1 MHSRTRIAESVALA
15 LSCTIVPLAH
25 AQGTPQNP
33 QQLDTVVVT
42 ANPLGS
48 DLFDMVPP
56 VSVLRGRE
64 LDLRRGAT
72 LGETLDGVP
81 GVTTSYFGPNVGR
94 PIIRGLDADRV
105 RIMSGGLGVLDAS
118 GLSQDHGVPVDPLVV
133 ERLEVVRGAAAL
145 LYGGNAVGGV
155 VNAIDNRIPVDPIT
169 RIGGRAEVGAGS
181 ADQARNGAG
190 VLEAGNGLFAL
201 HADLYSRQ
209 ARDLKIPGYAR
220 SARLRALDPRN
231 EEPRNRLPNS
241 SNHGDGGALG
251 AALTFGER
259 GYVGMSYA
267 GYNQDYGTVAEPD
280 VRIEMKNAR
289 WDLAG
294 EVRNLDG
301 FITGVRFKAGYTDY
315 QHREIAG
322 GEPETQFI
330 NKGREARIEATHG
343 RLGPLTGA
351 FGVQIADFAFSALG
365 DEAFVPQ
372 TDNRSA
378 ALFLFEELPLG
389 ALKLNFGG
397 RIERARVESAGGGPE
412 DPDTGLPRFGA
423 AGSRRFTP
431 KSLAVG
437 GQYDLAPGLAISANL
452 SHTERAPSYYELFA
466 NGAHA
471 ATGVYETGNRSLP
484 LEKANGIDLQLKMR
498 SARASGSIGAFYNRF
513 RNYIALFATGNTR
526 SAGGERNPAED
537 PANPGQTPAG
547 DDILPESA
555 VRPVSAVFYGLE
567 AEGRLRLLEA
577 AGGRLEGTLRGDYV
591 RARDRDT
598 GRPLPRITPL
608 RLGTGLA
615 WTAGPLDARLD
626 VTHVFR
632 QGRVAANELPTDGH
646 TLVGLALSYRI
657 RAGAA
662 NVDTFLKVTN
672 LFDQEA
678 RLHAS
683 FLKDIAPLGGRSVVA
698 GARMSF

>member
-1 MHSRTRIAESVALA
+1 MRSRTPIAESVALA
-15 LSCTIVPLAH
+15 LSCAISPLAYGQDT
-25 AQGTPQNP
+25 ARNP

-56 VSVLRGRE
+56 VSVLSGRE

-155 VNAIDNRIPVDPIT
+155 VNAIDNRIPVDPVT
-169 RIGGRAEVGAGS
+169 GVGGRAEARAGS
-181 ADQARNGAG
+181 GDQERSAAG
-190 VLEAGNGLFAL
+190 MLEAGNGSLAL
-201 HADLYSRQ
+201 HADLYSRE

-220 SARLRALDPRN
+220 SARLRAL
-231 EEPRNRLPNS
+231 EPRDDEPRGRLPNS

-251 AALTFGER
+251 ASLTFGER

-280 VRIEMKNAR
+280 VRIEMESAR

-294 EVRNLDG
+294 ELRNPEG
-301 FITGVRFKAGYTDY
+301 FITGLRFKAGYTSY
-315 QHREIAG
+315 AHQEIAG
-322 GEPETQFI
+322 GEPETRFI
-330 NKGREARIEATHG
+330 NKGREARVEATHG
-343 RLGPLTGA
+343 KLGPLSGA
-351 FGVQIADFAFSALG
+351 FGVQVADFDFSALG
-365 DEAFVPQ
+365 EEAFVPK
-372 TDNRSA
+372 TENRSA

-389 ALKLNFGG
+389 AFKLSFGG
-397 RIERARVESAGGGPE
+397 RIERARVESAGGGPT
-412 DPDTGLPRFGA
+412 DPASGLPRFGDA
-423 AGSRRFTP
+423 DARRFTP
-431 KSLAVG
+431 KSFALG
-437 GQYDLAPGLAISANL
+437 GQYALAPGVAISANL
-452 SHTERAPSYYELFA
+452 SHTERAPSYYELYA

-471 ATGVYETGNRSLP
+471 ATGLYEVGDRSLT
-484 LEKANGIDLQLKMR
+484 LEKANGIDVQLKLR
-498 SARASGSIGAFYNRF
+498 SAHASGSVGAFYNRF
-513 RNYIALFATGNTR
+513 RNYIALFDSGSTR
-526 SAGGERNPAED
+526 SAEGEPNPAED
-537 PANPGQTPAG
+537 PANPGQTADG
-547 DDILPESA
+547 VAILPEA
-555 VRPVSAVFYGLE
+555 VVRPVSAVFQGLE
-567 AEGRLRLLEA
+567 AEGRLRLFEA
-577 AGGRLEGTLRGDYV
+577 SGGRLDGTLRGDYV

-608 RLGTGLA
+608 RLGAGLV

-632 QGRVAANELPTDGH
+632 QKRIAENELPTDGH

-662 NVDTFLKVTN
+662 NLDAFVKVTN

-683 FLKDIAPLGGRSVVA
+683 FLKDIAPLAGRSAVA
-698 GARMSF
+698 GVRASF